1 MEPFQ
6 KVMMIDATKGYYRIE
21 KFRVGNFFGPVDLG
35 YYLAGNFNSLNI
47 GTGLLAGSIFP
58 GSNRLIVN
66 GFSPSWGG
74 FYISSMGGASL
85 EFDNLGLNML
95 CITGKA
101 PVPSVLYL
109 NRVHGE
115 EIELISEPVDLR
127 EVWSSGRK
135 GFFAMMDYVYERFKG
150 RYETP
155 PRVLATGPAAIY
167 TDIGAIGSAAV
178 RDGELSHAETWAGR
192 GGFGTKM
199 LRDHGIAS
207 IIYGGTYIDQDFTDR
222 KVANEWFEHKYKK
235 KLAAKAIE
243 ATTKYRFDPNFNTGG
258 TLGVNYASVGGKLL
272 FNNYRSIYLSEEDRK
287 EVHQKFILDHY
298 LKQFNEETIQKKQQV
313 SCGEPCAAVCKK
325 MNGKF
330 KKDFEPYQVMGPLT
344 GIFDQRAA
352 EKLNHHADML
362 GLDAISAG
370 GALAWLMEC
379 LYEGHLTEKELQM
392 QGIPAFNHENFS
404 LIYDSQK
411 NAEIGIQLLDNIV
424 RKDPPIDFSD
434 GARRFARRL
443 SREKNKNIIDC
454 FVFNAYARKGWMV
467 PNQYWTP
474 GVLSPMSMMG
484 KYYMYYGNEFLEP
497 RELGR
502 TNAERM
508 KQELIIDNM
517 GFCRFHRNWAE
528 EMIPEIVESLYGKKE
543 EYLQS
548 ISITASRIHGRNSS
562 QFWESERN
570 IDFMKTFIARKI
582 AIDDNNGPVIKK
594 WNKLFHDDKTSAA
607 LDYWYEIHKGAHE
620 SLREF

>member
-1 MEPFQ
+1 
-6 KVMMIDATKGYYRIE
+6 
-21 KFRVGNFFGPVDLG
+21 
-35 YYLAGNFNSLNI
+35 
-47 GTGLLAGSIFP
+47 
-58 GSNRLIVN
+58 
-66 GFSPSWGG
+66 
-74 FYISSMGGASL
+74 
-85 EFDNLGLNML
+85 
-95 CITGKA
+95 
-101 PVPSVLYL
+101 
-109 NRVHGE
+109 
-115 EIELISEPVDLR
+115 
-127 EVWSSGRK
+127 
-135 GFFAMMDYVYERFKG
+135 
-150 RYETP
+150 
-155 PRVLATGPAAIY
+155 
-167 TDIGAIGSAAV
+167 
-178 RDGELSHAETWAGR
+178 
-192 GGFGTKM
+192 
-199 LRDHGIAS
+199 
-207 IIYGGTYIDQDFTDR
+207 
-222 KVANEWFEHKYKK
+222 
-235 KLAAKAIE
+235 AKAIE